1 MADADKTPSLDSF
14 RVLVA
19 AHRHRAGSCGG
30 YPPVTWNPL
39 WREGMNDYLDDVSDP
54 FELDVQIVTEGPATA
69 ALLSSTDD
77 GCDTVK
83 GSDC

>member
-1 MADADKTPSLDSF
+1 MNFREPQSAPMA
-14 RVLVA
+14 A
-19 AHRHRAGSCGG
+19 A
-30 YPPVTWNPL
+30 PVT
-39 WREGMNDYLDDVSDP
+39 DDL
-54 FELDVQIVTEGPATA
+54 ELDVRVVTAGPVTA

>member
-1 MADADKTPSLDSF
+1 
-14 RVLVA
+14 
-19 AHRHRAGSCGG
+19 
-30 YPPVTWNPL
+30 
-39 WREGMNDYLDDVSDP
+39 MNDHTDVDGDP

>member
-1 MADADKTPSLDSF
+1 MSTTFTQPTAALPSEAVEL
-14 RVLVA
+14 
-19 AHRHRAGSCGG
+19 
-30 YPPVTWNPL
+30 
-39 WREGMNDYLDDVSDP
+39 
-54 FELDVQIVTEGPATA
+54 ELDVSIVTAGPVAA